1 MTKILPW
8 YEAYKKLATLMK
20 KFYQKHGN
28 KSGDVL
34 YQLCMQDSEFI
45 INNRWVEKF
54 EHKWNVHSLD
64 PIHIFASFNSNKIS
78 DLERTE
84 KLKFYINLLEKTPD
98 THQLI
103 NNFEIENFD
112 GIPSPRIDNIV
123 SARDTETQLQIWDFF
138 HFIVE
143 EKSYDIDATYS
154 MLIDIDIFKQI
165 KYWYGIGIP
174 SLTMF
179 MFWINSNHFISL
191 DARTESLL
199 ISNNVIYSLPQSTE
213 AYINL
218 LNRTRFGSQDLIR
231 NIVKVSFSHDYWHL
245 IGEDAEREIGIFF
258 HNENPEIVFTGN
270 LLNINYEDLA
280 VKLIALRPMIGC
292 SEKHLKTLQEGE
304 LYYFTNEY
312 TIIDDRAINNDV
324 NFPLYNFDKVKVNI
338 HAIVG
343 NNGAGKSTITE
354 LLVGAINNIAKTM
367 DGTLQI
373 GYLEDLKVELYVH
386 IDKLYLFE
394 IIDQSIN
401 IFAFELR
408 DNELIL
414 DKNNDLKKRIK
425 LDRFF
430 YTILIN
436 YSQHSLN
443 SRNIGKWVQDI
454 FHKNDAYQ
462 TPILIE
468 PYRDEG
474 NIDINRQN
482 QLTKSRLLANLL
494 EKTQDENEVSFR
506 KLTEY
511 LSATEIALTIN
522 RDKVI
527 KSLYKNEKIEILWSH
542 VDTQNINMILKNI
555 LNTYDIVSD
564 SNIECSP
571 DLFVSPSLID
581 LNKLYIV
588 KKIINIL
595 LTYDYYYQFIDFKN
609 LPGQSEI
616 NYFTIDQQAYQE
628 LKNDKSHIT
637 IKLRQAINFLKY
649 HEYFQC
655 LANLNETSSLTVQI
669 DTLSDEIETIKIHY
683 PNFLYKTIHLL
694 PPAFLDIDILLSDKN
709 NRQISFDTLS
719 SGEKQKIFFI
729 NSLIYHLS
737 NLDSVDDKLT
747 IYRDVNIILDE
758 VELYYH
764 PEMQRTLISDLIK
777 ALVAAYEIG
786 RFELLRSLNFCFV
799 THSPFILSDIPSSN
813 VMLLEKQQNKKTIPR
828 KVDFKTFGA
837 NIHELLANGFFF
849 KDNKTMGEFALS
861 KIREII
867 EFYNDTTNKKEDFD
881 DLKNK
886 YITNKG
892 LYRYLQENIGEK
904 YISGILKN
912 HLQELDQLFDI
923 PNESEIDRKIAE
935 YKQEIERLENQKIK
949 HD

>member
-1 MTKILPW
+1 
-8 YEAYKKLATLMK
+8 MK
-20 KFYQKHGN
+20 KFYQMHGDQ
-28 KSGDVL
+28 SGYFL

-45 INNRWVEKF
+45 INNQWIEKF

-64 PIHIFASFNSNKIS
+64 PIHIFASFNSNKIN
-78 DLERTE
+78 DFERTK
-84 KLKFYINLLEKTPD
+84 KLKLYIKLFEESLD

-123 SARDTETQLQIWDFF
+123 SARDPETQVKIWNFF
-138 HFIVE
+138 HSIIE
-143 EKSYDIDATYS
+143 ENTNDIDMTYS
-154 MLIDIDIFKQI
+154 MLLNVDIFKQI

-179 MFWINSNHFISL
+179 MFWVNSHCFISL
-191 DARTESLL
+191 DGRTESFL
-199 ISNNVIYSLPQSTE
+199 ISNNVISSLPQSTAE
-213 AYINL
+213 YIDL

-231 NIVKVSFSHDYWHL
+231 NIVKVAYS
-245 IGEDAEREIGIFF
+245 EREIGTFF
-258 HNENPEIVFTGN
+258 HNKNPEIVFTGN

-280 VKLIALRPMIGC
+280 VKLIAIRPMIGC

-312 TIIDDRAINNDV
+312 TIIDDRATNNDV
-324 NFPLYNFDKVKVNI
+324 NFPLYDFDNVKVNI

-343 NNGAGKSTITE
+343 NNGAGKSTIIE
-354 LLVGAINNIAKTM
+354 LLIGAINNIAKTM

-373 GYLEDLKVELYVH
+373 RYLEDIKVELYVH

-394 IIDQSIN
+394 VINQSIN
-401 IFAFELR
+401 IFAFEQR
-408 DNELIL
+408 NNELML
-414 DKNNDLKKRIK
+414 DRNYDLKKRIK

-430 YTILIN
+430 YTILVN

-443 SRNIGKWVQDI
+443 SHTTGEWVKDI

-494 EKTQDENEVSFR
+494 EKTQNENEVSFR

-511 LSATEIALTIN
+511 LSATEITLTIN

-527 KSLYKNEKIEILWSH
+527 KSLYKDEKIEILWSD
-542 VDTQNINMILKNI
+542 VNQQNIDKIFHNI
-555 LNTYDIVSD
+555 LNIFDIVSD
-564 SNIECSP
+564 TDFENPLDTLE
-571 DLFVSPSLID
+571 PSSIHE
-581 LNKLYIV
+581 LNKLYII

-595 LTYDYYYQFIDFKN
+595 LTYDFYKQFIDFTN

-616 NYFTIDQQAYQE
+616 DYFTIEDQAYVE
-628 LKNDKSHIT
+628 LSTDKSHIT
-637 IKLRQAINFLKY
+637 FKLQQAINFMKY
-649 HEYFQC
+649 YKYFQC

-669 DTLSDEIETIKIHY
+669 DTLSDEIETIKINY

-709 NRQISFDTLS
+709 NMQISFDTLS

-764 PEMQRTLISDLIK
+764 PEMQRTLISDLIR

-867 EFYNDTTNKKEDFD
+867 EFYNDTTNKKEDFEV
-881 DLKNK
+881 LKNK
-886 YITNKG
+886 YIANKG

-912 HLQELDQLFDI
+912 HLEELDHLFDI
-923 PNESEIDRKIAE
+923 PNESDIDQKIAE
-935 YKQEIERLENQKIK
+935 YKQEIERLEHMKIK
-949 HD
+949 ND